1 MRTVALRDGTTRS
14 GARSLPVRGPRS
26 TEPIH
31 REKADRTMADI
42 NVTRRGPG
50 PRPWILGILLLAVLA
65 ALGMWLLEERGDD
78 RTLDG
83 VSTEAA

>member
-1 MRTVALRDGTTRS
+1 MARS
-14 GARSLPVRGPRS
+14 GARSLPVRPSRF
-26 TEPIH
+26 TEPTH
-31 REKADRTMADI
+31 LEKADRTMADI
-42 NVTRRGPG
+42 DVTRRGPG
-50 PRPWILGILLLAVLA
+50 LRPWILGILLLAVLA

>member
-1 MRTVALRDGTTRS
+1 MTRS
-14 GARSLPVRGPRS
+14 GARSLPVPRITS

-31 REKADRTMADI
+31 PEKADRTMADI
-42 NVTRRGPG
+42 DVTRRGPG
-50 PRPWILGILLLAVLA
+50 LRPWILGILLLAVLA